1 MENLA
6 PAKHQNTIIAKTLY
20 RKIKVNNGIKYI
32 LHLPSGQRI
41 ITCSVNGSF
50 QVWDLE
56 RGTQLLDE
64 WKEKAAGVEAIALS
78 PGGKTVAT
86 GSNDGTL
93 KLWNVNTGK
102 VAKTLTGHRA
112 RVHSVCWNR
121 DGERVA
127 SGCWGGT
134 FRVWDVESGETIIG
148 PIKAGGDVQTVC
160 YSPDGKMIAISL
172 YTVLKIWDANTG
184 ELLKTIDD
192 VCCRCLA
199 WTWDG
204 KALFA
209 GGWRIRKFDT
219 ATWTAVLDGG
229 ENFVDTILLSPNR
242 RIVATTSYFDKTAQ
256 LWNLETNQPIG
267 TPFHHEDFV
276 ISATFSADGKFLV
289 TGCPNGHVYTWNIS
303 IIIKKAGILSDIV
316 DATPQPAPKMK
327 NIRRIPTRFF
337 RNTPREANLRTQSH
351 GPHNRLTTTPSQRT
365 LGPLFSFWRRFK
377 LRGSAERVTQP
388 RPQLLGWTRNLV
400 SSMVRRQDISDIEVR
415 KLPLGT
421 IIQQGCQL
429 ASTSQNPKN

>member
-121 DGERVA
+121 DGERVT

-276 ISATFSADGKFLV
+276 ISATFSADGKFLWCIIYSRRDGSFRV
-289 TGCPNGHVYTWNIS
+289 WDLEKGTQVGEEWEVKDNEVEAMALSPDSKTVATGGWDGAVKLWDTNKGRVIKTLTGHT
-303 IIIKKAGILSDIV
+303 
-316 DATPQPAPKMK
+316 
-327 NIRRIPTRFF
+327 
-337 RNTPREANLRTQSH
+337 REAKSVCWSSNGRRVVSGSWDGTFRVWDIES
-351 GPHNRLTTTPSQRT
+351 GETI
-365 LGPLFSFWRRFK
+365 LGPIEGGGYIWAVCYSPDGKTIATAGDWLKIWDANSGK
-377 LRGSAERVTQP
+377 L
-388 RPQLLGWTRNLV
+388 L
-400 SSMVRRQDISDIEVR
+400 
-415 KLPLGT
+415 
-421 IIQQGCQL
+421 
-429 ASTSQNPKN
+429 

>member
-6 PAKHQNTIIAKTLY
+6 PAKHQNTTMTKTPY
-20 RKIKVNNGIKYI
+20 RKIKVNNGIRYI

-41 ITCSVNGSF
+41 ITCSCNGSF

-86 GSNDGTL
+86 GSDDGTL

-102 VAKTLTGHRA
+102 VAKTLTGHKA
-112 RVHSVCWNR
+112 RVHSVCWNQ
-121 DGERVA
+121 DGERVV
-127 SGCWGGT
+127 SGCWDGT
-134 FRVWDVESGETIIG
+134 FRVWDVENGET
-148 PIKAGGDVQTVC
+148 
-160 YSPDGKMIAISL
+160 DGKMIAISL

-184 ELLKTIDD
+184 ELLKTIDG

-199 WTWDG
+199 WTLDG

-219 ATWTAVLDGG
+219 ATWAAVLDGG

-242 RIVATTSYFDKTAQ
+242 RIIATTSYFDKTAQ

-267 TPFHHEDFV
+267 TPLQHEDFV

-303 IIIKKAGILSDIV
+303 VIIKKSGILSDIV
-316 DATPQPAPKMK
+316 DVTPQPAPKMK
-327 NIRRIPTRFF
+327 NIRRIPTRLF
-337 RNTPREANLRTQSH
+337 RNAPREANLRTQSH
-351 GPHNRLTTTPSQRT
+351 TTPSQRT

-388 RPQLLGWTRNLV
+388 PPHLLGWTRNLV
-400 SSMVRRQDISDIEVR
+400 SSMVRRQDVSDIEVR

-421 IIQQGCQL
+421 IMQQGCQL